1 MKMLVLTK
9 DVPDFPG
16 LPLRT
21 SRLLLRPYRPED
33 APALFSIFS
42 DPQVMRYW
50 STPPW
55 ASIEHA
61 HRAIEGDIKSLESGQ
76 QLRLGIERIDD
87 SALIGQC
94 TLFNFAR
101 PCRRAEIGYCL
112 ASAAWRRGYMQ
123 EALQELIRYGFVDLD
138 LNRIEADIDP
148 RNAASARL
156 LQRLGFVEEGLL
168 RERWIV
174 NGEISD
180 TCFFGLL
187 RKEWAASRG
196 DTSGG
201 A

>member
-1 MKMLVLTK
+1 MAGFLS
-9 DVPDFPG
+9 

-42 DPQVMRYW
+42 DPLVMRYW

-55 ASIEHA
+55 ASIEQA
-61 HRAIEGDIKSLESGQ
+61 HRTIEGDIKSLESGQ

-87 SALIGQC
+87 STLIGQC
-94 TLFNFAR
+94 TLFNIA
-101 PCRRAEIGYCL
+101 PSCRRAEIGYCL
-112 ASAAWRRGYMQ
+112 ASAAWGRGYMC
-123 EALQELIRYGFVDLD
+123 EALQELVRYGFLELD
-138 LNRIEADIDP
+138 LHRIEADIDP
-148 RNAASARL
+148 RNAASERL
-156 LQRLGFVEEGLL
+156 LRRLGFVEEGLL

-180 TCFFGLL
+180 SCFFGLL
-187 RKEWAASRG
+187 RTEWVASR
-196 DTSGG
+196 DNTSGG